1 MPFLEYNKIRFLDI
15 YMIQRRS
22 NKLYKQAE
30 HDWKRELCN
39 EGVSKRCLGFERGAY
54 TKRCPK
60 EATMQISTLL
70 LLFAPQSFRR
80 ACNLSTSGYR
90 LPSYNIFELGYLFVL
105 QYSNSIDARFSDFN
119 VAFVLKCSYATQG
132 HCPGRITDA
141 CQLAEHC

>member
-105 QYSNSIDARFSDFN
+105 QYSNSIDARFFG
-119 VAFVLKCSYATQG
+119 FQCSIRSQVQL
-132 HCPGRITDA
+132 CNPGPLPRA
-141 CQLAEHC
+141 HY